1 MARQFY
7 SNANCMGYAFGKN
20 KWMIPHGWDTDVSEG
35 VAFIKHHFRKDI
47 KFYKE
52 YSANQGHQMV
62 QQLPVGKSFVV
73 YRQDDKYKEDFHF
86 VKRLP
91 TGHWR
96 HKVGGRSIQPVP
108 QKWVVQRA
116 WPFIA
121 NLTYNSS
128 FYVFELL

>member
-1 MARQFY
+1 MAKLFY
-7 SNANCMGYAFGKN
+7 KHANCMGYAFGKN
-20 KWMIPHGWDTDVSEG
+20 KWMIPHGWDGDVEEG
-35 VAFIKHHFRKDI
+35 VAFIREHLHKDI
-47 KFYKE
+47 TFYKE
-52 YSANQGHQMV
+52 YQATQGQQMV
-62 QQLPVGKSFVV
+62 QELPLGKSFVV
-73 YRQDDKYKEDFHF
+73 YRQDNKYQEDFHF

-96 HKVGGRSIQPVP
+96 HKVGARAIKPVP
-108 QKWVVQRA
+108 QKWVAQRA

>member
-20 KWMIPHGWDTDVSEG
+20 KWMIPHGWDDDENE
-35 VAFIKHHFRKDI
+35 AIKFIKTHFNKKTRFHKMYQI
-47 KFYKE
+47 FEGTKMTQE
-52 YSANQGHQMV
+52 
-62 QQLPVGKSFVV
+62 LPLGKTFVV
-73 YRQDDKYKEDFHF
+73 YRQNAYDDDFHF

-96 HKVGGRSIQPVP
+96 HKMGNRRIRPIK
-108 QKWVVQRA
+108 QKWVAQRV
-116 WPFIA
+116 WQA
-121 NLTYNSS
+121 NEFLKYDSP